1 MRTNKLARIT
11 GVVVLLLTGLV
22 FGQADTFK
30 IFVRLAGD
38 VGNNFTTTATP
49 QLACPS
55 CAMPRGGGTF
65 TGTTGCAFRNLS
77 RNWGGKI
84 SVTGRGFNVTPK
96 DTQIVNLINHITITF
111 TVRDTMRPSVKIG
124 HLNGI
129 TINVNQ
135 PFPFYDS
142 IQDNSGRLSI
152 MKHEYSVDGG
162 ITWDSACLQQYT
174 APSYFPIASNGSLH
188 SGCAQLFTPTEASD
202 NFKLRAIVVDYFGR
216 ADTEVVTFKV
226 VNIVS
231 TLNLKKSPLPKQA
244 LENSP
249 TYDLSGR
256 KILLTRGRTL
266 KFYIRNNQRHLTIH
280 Q

>member
-1 MRTNKLARIT
+1 MGTNKLARIT

-30 IFVRLAGD
+30 ITVLFAGD
-38 VGNNFTTTATP
+38 VGNNFTVTATP
-49 QLACPS
+49 KPS
-55 CAMPRGGGTF
+55 ARGGGTH
-65 TGTTGCAFRNLS
+65 TGTTGFTFRNLS
-77 RNWGGKI
+77 VFWAGQI
-84 SVTGRGFNVTPK
+84 SVTGRGFSVTPK
-96 DTQIVNLINHITITF
+96 DTQIVSLMRHITITF

-142 IQDNSGRLSI
+142 IQDNSERISTI
-152 MKHEYSVDGG
+152 RHEYSIDGG
-162 ITWDSACLQQYT
+162 IIWDSVSFQQRI
-174 APSYFPIASNGSLH
+174 APNFFPVVSYSYPGGINFIGY
-188 SGCAQLFTPTEASD
+188 AQSFTPTVASD

-216 ADTEVVTFKV
+216 ADTDAVTFKV
-226 VNIVS
+226 VNTVS
-231 TLNLKKSPLPKQA
+231 TLNLKNSPLPKRA

-249 TYDLSGR
+249 IYDLSGR

-266 KFYIRNNQRHLTIH
+266 KFYIKNNQRYLIH
-280 Q
+280 HE